1 MKNNDVQ
8 PFLENL
14 LQETSGSLPYMKGFR
29 NGLRIAL
36 ALMKGENSLT
46 LEPPGW
52 TLSEEDIPQAYV
64 PVLSA
69 KKRKNGEI
77 EYLVSNTIPC
87 TKDISEQ
94 GRVFAT
100 DLGEEKTVAWQYF
113 SAFDEAY
120 ERATRATVKMKE
132 QKDEERI

>member
-8 PFLENL
+8 PILENL
-14 LQETSGSLPYMKGFR
+14 LKNTAGSTPYLKGFR

-46 LEPPGW
+46 LEPEW
-52 TLSEEDIPQAYV
+52 TMSEEDIPQAYV

-120 ERATRATVKMKE
+120 ERATRTTVKMKE
-132 QKDEERI
+132 KKDEERI